1 MGQSVADL
9 PDPLDQIA
17 PEPLT
22 ATTPAGV
29 DDLLAQMA
37 GDEVDRLLAEAE
49 IPRESP
55 TDPVE
60 TPAVTIPAPI
70 VPEAIAE
77 ASPPHTPED
86 PKIPADDL
94 ESATST
100 AERSGLEMP
109 AEPVAAEVP
118 AFSEAETGV
127 HEELDARLPWYLKPL
142 EWINAPMQSLPEGV
156 REAVGKMGLL
166 TLLNALA
173 VLIYVFVFRKRH

>member
-9 PDPLDQIA
+9 PDPLDQTA

-49 IPRESP
+49 IPRETP
-55 TDPVE
+55 ADPVE
-60 TPAVTIPAPI
+60 TPALTTPAPS
-70 VPEAIAE
+70 VPEPIAK
-77 ASPPHTPED
+77 ATKPPFPRDQIT
-86 PKIPADDL
+86 PADDL

-109 AEPVAAEVP
+109 PEPAAAEPP

-127 HEELDARLPWYLKPL
+127 PDAPDARLPWYLKPL

-156 REAVGKMGLL
+156 REAVGKIALL
-166 TLLNALA
+166 TLFNALA